1 MSPDSS
7 VTAARPLDDQAR
19 ALVGFLLAHD
29 HKLAESDAQRLCA
42 DLPADPKAAAKM
54 LRSGLAPLNIDIKHT
69 HALKAVAV
77 LRDSAGFLGLDTRGV
92 YEVAD
97 WTPDAPGVSAE
108 RVRVTS
114 FAKAADEFCRR
125 LREQFEDDAPLV
137 VLRCRRTHVQVRA
150 TSKASGAWWNLL
162 LVPLDAGKTEV
173 TFEDRQEVQR
183 LAERVRRIVEGDLG
197 GWVDGMYNVYQVVSD
212 ASAEALDAHSVL
224 ETDFYDDGS
233 LPAPIADSAPEAL
246 SVMQDE
252 WDGFLKRKAFFQR
265 RKDKPLPD
273 WARELRQEAAVPR
286 YGEVEFNL
294 EVLERARATAGMP
307 WTQLAHLFVDDI
319 DGEIVSAMS
328 EGKACLSSLQT
339 VAEALK
345 IDPNALLQ
353 PQRATPRIPLPLHS
367 DIAMWLSRMDAVV
380 GEPLDAATP
389 PASIVER
396 LRQLCAVPYVE
407 RRGWYDKP
415 PAPLQSLNKE
425 IRFAGLVVSA
435 GMGVR
440 FVKDLPLGMQRPS
453 SMSIL
458 EFDREVDVLTQDG
471 ALPDGS
477 STMALAEEET
487 DASPEWLERYN
498 KPKFTGSELL
508 RYADMVHDGVD
519 EADDWRDRFTAKV
532 MVGAKLFPKDAPKIH
547 AATVRMTALSK
558 LIERFPMEP
567 WVRKNRNPE
576 EGSLLIAEAGF
587 EAAARCELVNV
598 DGEPGF
604 DNRAFYLLCVKHER
618 KYS

>member
-42 DLPADPKAAAKM
+42 ELPADPKAAAKM
-54 LRSGLAPLNIDIKHT
+54 LRAGLVPLNIEIKHT

-77 LRDSAGFLGLDTRGV
+77 LRDSAGFLGLDTRGL

-97 WTPDAPGVSAE
+97 WTPDAPSSSPE
-108 RVRVTS
+108 RVRLTS

-137 VLRCRRTHVQVRA
+137 VLRCRPTHVQVRA
-150 TSKASGAWWNLL
+150 TSSASGAWWNLL
-162 LVPLDAGKTEV
+162 LVPLDARKTAV
-173 TFEDRQEVQR
+173 AFEDRQDVER

-197 GWVDGMYNVYQVVSD
+197 GWVDGMYNVYQVASD
-212 ASAEALDAHSVL
+212 AGAELLDSHSVL
-224 ETDFYDDGS
+224 ETDFGDDGT
-233 LPAPIADSAPEAL
+233 LPSPIADSAPEAL

-252 WDGFLKRKAFFQR
+252 WNGFIKRRAFFQR
-265 RKDKPLPD
+265 RQDKPLPD
-273 WARELRQEAAVPR
+273 WARELREAAAVPR

-294 EVLERARATAGMP
+294 DVLERARAEAGLS
-307 WTQLAHLFVDDI
+307 WSQLAHLFADDV
-319 DGEIVSAMS
+319 DGEVVSAMS

-345 IDPNALLQ
+345 IDPNTLLKS
-353 PQRATPRIPLPLHS
+353 QRATPRIPLPLHS

-380 GEPLDAATP
+380 RDPLGDAAP
-389 PASIVER
+389 PAGLVER
-396 LRQLCAVPYVE
+396 LRQFCEVPYAE

-415 PAPLQSLNKE
+415 PAALQSLNKE
-425 IRFAGLVVSA
+425 LRFAGLVVCA

-440 FVKDLPLGMQRPS
+440 FVRDLPLGLQRPS

-471 ALPDGS
+471 ALPDRA
-477 STMALAEEET
+477 STMVLAEEAT

-498 KPKFTGSELL
+498 KPRFTGSELL
-508 RYADMVHDGVD
+508 RYSDMVHGGVE

-532 MVGAKLFPKDAPKIH
+532 MVGAKLFPKDAPKTH

-567 WVRKNRNPE
+567 WVRKNRKPE